1 MICSFSIYNR
11 EGFLLKSENMHAKER
26 AGGGMG
32 SQINKDFSRWKGIGL
47 ALAGASL
54 WGFSGNA
61 AEWIFSHSAVTA
73 TWLVSVRMI
82 MAGALLLFLVSF
94 HHNIFGVW
102 KDKRDRL
109 DLLVFSL
116 TGMLGAQLTF
126 FLSIEAGNAPTA
138 TLLQFLGPVF
148 ITIYFAIKFLKW
160 PKRKEWIA
168 VLLALSG
175 TFLLL
180 TNGQVD
186 KITVSKEA
194 IFWGVLSGVS
204 VAVYTVYPVRLLKRY
219 ASATIVG
226 WAMLLGGLA
235 VSIWTQPWQAGFIDW
250 SLSLFWMLAFV
261 VIFGTLLPFYLYLDS
276 LKYITSTETS
286 LLGSA
291 EPLVAT
297 VVSVVWLGTAF
308 GSFQTAGGMLIIL
321 TVFLLSMPEKG
332 IMKVNQTVNK

>member
-1 MICSFSIYNR
+1 MD
-11 EGFLLKSENMHAKER
+11 LER
-26 AGGGMG
+26 AGGEMG
-32 SQINKDFSRWKGIGL
+32 LKNKENMVKWKGIAL
-47 ALAGASL
+47 ALTGASL

-61 AEWIFSHSAVTA
+61 AEWIFSHTAVTA
-73 TWLVSVRMI
+73 TWLVSVRMV
-82 MAGALLLFLVSF
+82 MAGLLLLAYVSIQHPIFLV
-94 HHNIFGVW
+94 W
-102 KDKRDRL
+102 KNKRDRL

-116 TGMLGAQLTF
+116 TGMIGAQLTF

-148 ITIYFAIKFLKW
+148 ITIYFALRLLKW

-168 VLLALSG
+168 VLMALTG

-180 TNGQVD
+180 TNGKLD
-186 KITVSKEA
+186 YITVSKEA

-204 VAVYTVYPVRLLKRY
+204 VAVYTVYPVRLLKLY
-219 ASATIVG
+219 SSAAITG

-235 VSIWTQPWQAGFIDW
+235 VSIFSQPWQAGFIVW
-250 SLSLFWMLAFV
+250 TPSLFWMLGFV

-297 VVSVVWLGTAF
+297 IVSVVWLGTAF

-332 IMKVNQTVNK
+332 IIQINTTVNK

>member
-1 MICSFSIYNR
+1 
-11 EGFLLKSENMHAKER
+11 
-26 AGGGMG
+26 MG
-32 SQINKDFSRWKGIGL
+32 NQDNKDFSRWKGIGL
-47 ALAGASL
+47 TLAGASL

-73 TWLVSVRMI
+73 TWLVSVRMM
-82 MAGALLLFLVSF
+82 MAGALLLILVSL
-94 HHNIFGVW
+94 HHNIFEVW
-102 KDKRDRL
+102 RNKRDRI
-109 DLLVFSL
+109 DLIIFSL

-148 ITIYFAIKFLKW
+148 ITIYFALKFLKW

-168 VLLALSG
+168 VLMALSG

-180 TNGQVD
+180 TNGSLD
-186 KITVSKEA
+186 EITVSKEA

-226 WAMLLGGLA
+226 WAMLLGGLS
-235 VSIWTQPWQAGFIDW
+235 VSIFTQPWQAGFIDW
-250 SLSLFWMLAFV
+250 SLSLFWMLSFV
-261 VIFGTLLPFYLYLDS
+261 VVFGTLLPFYLYLDS

-297 VVSVVWLGTAF
+297 IVSVVWLGTAF
-308 GSFQTAGGMLIIL
+308 GNFQTAGGMLIIL

-332 IMKVNQTVNK
+332 ILKIGGTVNK

>member
-1 MICSFSIYNR
+1 
-11 EGFLLKSENMHAKER
+11 
-26 AGGGMG
+26 
-32 SQINKDFSRWKGIGL
+32 
-47 ALAGASL
+47 
-54 WGFSGNA
+54 
-61 AEWIFSHSAVTA
+61 
-73 TWLVSVRMI
+73 MI
-82 MAGALLLFLVSF
+82 MAGLLLLTFISY
-94 HHNIFGVW
+94 HHNIFAVW
-102 KDKRDRL
+102 KNKRDRL

-148 ITIYFAIKFLKW
+148 ITVYFALKFLKW

-168 VLLALSG
+168 VLMALSG

-180 TNGQVD
+180 TNGKMD
-186 KITVSKEA
+186 YITVSKEA

-204 VAVYTVYPVRLLKRY
+204 VAVYTVYPVRLLKQY
-219 ASATIVG
+219 ASAVIVG

-235 VSIWTQPWQAGFIDW
+235 VSVWTEPWQAGFIDW
-250 SLSLFWMLAFV
+250 TPSLFWMLAFV

-276 LKYITSTETS
+276 LKYISSTETS

-297 VVSVVWLGTAF
+297 IVSVVWLGTAF
-308 GSFQTAGGMLIIL
+308 GSFQSVGGMLIIL

-332 IMKVNQTVNK
+332 VLKINQTVNK

>member
-1 MICSFSIYNR
+1 M
-11 EGFLLKSENMHAKER
+11 GLKNKENITK
-26 AGGGMG
+26 
-32 SQINKDFSRWKGIGL
+32 WKGIAL
-47 ALAGASL
+47 ALTGASL

-61 AEWIFSHSAVTA
+61 AEWIFSHTAVTA
-73 TWLVSVRMI
+73 TWLVSVRMV
-82 MAGALLLFLVSF
+82 MAGLLLLILVSF
-94 HHNIFGVW
+94 NHNIFSVW
-102 KDKRDRL
+102 KNKRDRL
-109 DLLVFSL
+109 NLLVFSL

-148 ITIYFAIKFLKW
+148 ITIYFALKFLKW

-168 VLLALSG
+168 VLMALTG

-180 TNGQVD
+180 TNGKLD
-186 KITVSKEA
+186 YITVSKEA

-204 VAVYTVYPVRLLKRY
+204 VAVYTVYPVRLLKLY
-219 ASATIVG
+219 SSAAITG

-250 SLSLFWMLAFV
+250 TPSLFWMLGFV

-276 LKYITSTETS
+276 LKYISSTETS

-297 VVSVVWLGTAF
+297 IVSVVWLGTAF
-308 GSFQTAGGMLIIL
+308 GSFQSAGGMLIIL

-332 IMKVNQTVNK
+332 ILKIDQTVNK

>member
-1 MICSFSIYNR
+1 MM
-11 EGFLLKSENMHAKER
+11 ENQNET
-26 AGGGMG
+26 
-32 SQINKDFSRWKGIGL
+32 FRWKGIGL

-61 AEWIFSHSAVTA
+61 AEWIFSHSAMTA
-73 TWLVSVRMI
+73 TWLVSVRMV
-82 MAGALLLFLVSF
+82 MAGALLLFLISF
-94 HHNIFGVW
+94 HHNIFEVW
-102 KDKRDRL
+102 RNKKDRL
-109 DLLVFSL
+109 DMIVFSL

-148 ITIYFAIKFLKW
+148 ITVYFALKFLKW

-168 VLLALSG
+168 VLMALSG

-180 TNGQVD
+180 TNGSLQE
-186 KITVSKEA
+186 ITVSEKA
-194 IFWGVLSGVS
+194 VFWGVLSGIS
-204 VAVYTVYPVRLLKRY
+204 VAVYTVYPVRLLKQY
-219 ASATIVG
+219 PSVVIVG
-226 WAMLLGGLA
+226 WAMLLGGSA
-235 VSIWTQPWQAGFIDW
+235 VSIFTQPWQANEIDW
-250 SLSLFWMLAFV
+250 SFSLVGMLSFV

-276 LKYITSTETS
+276 LKYISSTETS

-297 VVSVVWLGTAF
+297 LVSVIWLGTAF
-308 GSFQTAGGMLIIL
+308 GSYQTAGGMLIIL

-332 IMKVNQTVNK
+332 LIQVNQSVRK

>member
-1 MICSFSIYNR
+1 MS
-11 EGFLLKSENMHAKER
+11 
-26 AGGGMG
+26 
-32 SQINKDFSRWKGIGL
+32 SQSKYDFSRWKGIGL

-73 TWLVSVRMI
+73 TWLVSVRMVL
-82 MAGALLLFLVSF
+82 AGALLLLLVSWNS
-94 HHNIFGVW
+94 NIFTVW
-102 KDKRDRL
+102 KNKRDRVT
-109 DLLVFSL
+109 LLLFSL

-148 ITIYFAIKFLKW
+148 ITIYFALKLFKW

-180 TNGQVD
+180 TNGSLD
-186 KITVSKEA
+186 YITVSKEA
-194 IFWGVLSGVS
+194 IFWGVLSGIS
-204 VAVYTVYPVRLLKRY
+204 VAVYTVYPVGLLKRY
-219 ASATIVG
+219 SSATIVG
-226 WAMLLGGLA
+226 WAMLLGGLS
-235 VSIWTQPWQAGFIDW
+235 VSIWTQPWKIGFVDW
-250 SLSLFWMLAFV
+250 SQSLIWMLAFV

-297 VVSVVWLGTAF
+297 IVSVIWLGTSF
-308 GSFQTAGGMLIIL
+308 GSFQSIGGMLIIL
-321 TVFLLSMPEKG
+321 TVFLLSFPEKS
-332 IMKVNQTVNK
+332 IIKMNQTVNK

>member
-1 MICSFSIYNR
+1 
-11 EGFLLKSENMHAKER
+11 MHAHKR
-26 AGGGMG
+26 AGGVMG
-32 SQINKDFSRWKGIGL
+32 NQDNKDFSRWKGIGL
-47 ALAGASL
+47 TLAGASL

-73 TWLVSVRMI
+73 TWLVSVRMM
-82 MAGALLLFLVSF
+82 MAGALLLILVSL
-94 HHNIFGVW
+94 HHNIFEVW
-102 KDKRDRL
+102 RNKRDRI
-109 DLLVFSL
+109 DLIIFSL

-148 ITIYFAIKFLKW
+148 ITIYFALKFLKW

-168 VLLALSG
+168 VLMALSG

-180 TNGQVD
+180 TNGSLD
-186 KITVSKEA
+186 EITVSKEA

-226 WAMLLGGLA
+226 WAMLLGGLS
-235 VSIWTQPWQAGFIDW
+235 VSIFTQPWQAGFIDW
-250 SLSLFWMLAFV
+250 SLSLFWMLSFV
-261 VIFGTLLPFYLYLDS
+261 VVFGTLLPFYLYLDS

-297 VVSVVWLGTAF
+297 IVSVVWLGTAF
-308 GSFQTAGGMLIIL
+308 GNFQTAGGMLIIL

-332 IMKVNQTVNK
+332 ILKIGGTVNK

>member
-1 MICSFSIYNR
+1 MEIQD
-11 EGFLLKSENMHAKER
+11 GKGLP
-26 AGGGMG
+26 
-32 SQINKDFSRWKGIGL
+32 RWKGILL
-47 ALAGASL
+47 ALVGASL

-61 AEWIFSHSAVTA
+61 AEWIFAHSTVTA
-73 TWLVSVRMI
+73 TWLVSVRMV
-82 MAGALLLFLVSF
+82 MAGVLLLMLVSF
-94 HHNIFGVW
+94 HHNIFEVW
-102 KDKRDRL
+102 KNKKDRF
-109 DLLVFSL
+109 DLFVFSL
-116 TGMLGAQLTF
+116 TGMVGAQLTF

-148 ITIYFAIKFLKW
+148 ITIYFALKFLKW

-168 VLLALSG
+168 VLMALLG

-180 TNGQVD
+180 TNGKLD
-186 KITVSKEA
+186 YITVSKAA

-204 VAVYTVYPVRLLKRY
+204 VAVYTVYPVRLLKQY

-226 WAMLLGGLA
+226 WAMLIGGLS
-235 VSIWTQPWQAGFIDW
+235 VSVWAQPWQASFIDW
-250 SLSLFWMLAFV
+250 SQTLFWMLAFV
-261 VIFGTLLPFYLYLDS
+261 VVFGTLLPFYLYLDS

-297 VVSVVWLGTAF
+297 IVSVVWLGTSF
-308 GSFQTAGGMLIIL
+308 GSFQSVGGMLIIL

-332 IMKVNQTVNK
+332 VIKINQTVNK